1 MKSSHRIKVLGKEI
15 TVRSSASPE
24 QVKKIESLVNRKL
37 AEAQAS
43 VPVGDPQI
51 PVILALLNLAEGYV
65 ALTQAVEEQRELER
79 DAMNRLNR
87 RIDKILS

>member
-24 QVKKIESLVNRKL
+24 QVQKIESLVNRKL

-51 PVILALLNLAEGYV
+51 PVILALMNLAEGYV
-65 ALTQAVEEQRELER
+65 ALAQAAEEQRELER
-79 DAMNRLNR
+79 AEIIRLSR
-87 RIDKILS
+87 RIDRVLS